1 MMIPYGKSKVKQIQ
15 EKMKSGLKNF
25 GSGETH

>member
-1 MMIPYGKSKVKQIQ
+1 MIPYGKSKVKQIQ
-15 EKMKSGLKNF
+15 EKSKSVLKNF

>member
-15 EKMKSGLKNF
+15 AKTRMGLENF